1 MFRIIKSISEV
12 LFILYWV
19 SKRQREQ
26 QVIDMVSLILLTRK
40 AIAISI
46 IDNVWLAVF
55 VTRVLIESLLGAVIL
70 NV

>member
-1 MFRIIKSISEV
+1 M

-55 VTRVLIESLLGAVIL
+55 VIRVLNKSLLGAVIL

>member
-1 MFRIIKSISEV
+1 M

-55 VTRVLIESLLGAVIL
+55 VIRVLNESLLGAVIL

>member
-1 MFRIIKSISEV
+1 M

-55 VTRVLIESLLGAVIL
+55 VIRVLIESLLGAVIL

>member
-1 MFRIIKSISEV
+1 M

-55 VTRVLIESLLGAVIL
+55 VIRVLNKYLLGAVIL